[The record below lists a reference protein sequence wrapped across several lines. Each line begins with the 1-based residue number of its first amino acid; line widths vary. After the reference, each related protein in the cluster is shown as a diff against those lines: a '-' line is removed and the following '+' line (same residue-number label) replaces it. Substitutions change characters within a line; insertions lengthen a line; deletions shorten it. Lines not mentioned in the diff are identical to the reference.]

1 MHTQSTFTILFWISR
16 NRLKNGKAP
25 IYVRVT
31 INGQRTEISALRE
44 VSPLEWDPKGQ
55 FATARTNEA
64 KLINNHLGLVKA
76 KLLSCFSHLEAR
88 GAAIT
93 IEALKKEYNGVVERP
108 RMLLEIV
115 QQHNDDIKTLI
126 GKDYSK
132 ATWVKY
138 NTTKKHITEFLKW
151 KYRLSD
157 INIKQLGF
165 EFITDFEFY
174 LKSQKS
180 IDVNTNAKY
189 IKNLKKIVHECV
201 AKDWLPKD
209 PFMAY
214 KVKAKKTE
222 REFLT
227 ELELQ
232 AIHDK
237 RFIIDRLDHVKDI
250 FLFSCYT
257 GLAYI
262 DVFNLTTN
270 NISLGIDGE
279 KWIFTHRQKTEAPS
293 RIPLLPP
300 ALSILEKYKDHPLT
314 ANNRKLLPVPSNQ
327 KTNAYLKE
335 IASCCGITKEL
346 TFHIARHTF
355 ATTVTLTNGVPI
367 ETVSKMLGHKKLQT
381 TQHYAKILDK
391 KVSNDMQM
399 LRDKYRTVSED
410 KETKKENSIGS

>member
-1 MHTQSTFTILFWISR
+1 MKANQTFSILFWISK
-16 NRLKNGKAP
+16 NRIRNGKAP
-25 IYVRVT
+25 IFARTT
-31 INGQRTEISALRE
+31 INGKRAELVVQRE
-44 VSPLEWDPKGQ
+44 VSLIEWDSKSQRVTGKSQ
-55 FATARTNEA
+55 EARE
-64 KLINNHLGLVKA
+64 INNHLAFIKT
-76 KLLSCFSHLEAR
+76 KLCSCHSKLEAR
-88 GAAIT
+88 NETIT
-93 IEALKKEYNGVVERP
+93 VELLKNEFTGVVEKQ
-108 RMLLEIV
+108 RMLMQIM
-115 QQHNDDIKTLI
+115 QQHNNDIKTLI

-138 NTTKKHITEFLKW
+138 NTTQKHITEFLKW
-151 KYRLSD
+151 KYNLTD
-157 INIKQLGF
+157 INLKELNF

-174 LKSQKS
+174 LKSEKS

-189 IKNLKKIVHECV
+189 IKNLKKIIKECV
-201 AKDWLPKD
+201 CKDWLQKD

-227 ELELQ
+227 DIELKSIEEKQ
-232 AIHDK
+232 FTIE
-237 RFIIDRLDHVKDI
+237 RLNQVKDI

-262 DVFNLTTN
+262 DVYNLTAN

-279 KWIFTHRQKTEAPS
+279 KWIFTHRQKTETAS

-300 ALSILEKYKDHPLT
+300 ALAILDKY
-314 ANNRKLLPVPSNQ
+314 NNYPQVINNGKLLPIPSNQ

-335 IASCCGITKEL
+335 IGACCGITKEL
-346 TFHIARHTF
+346 TFHVARHTF

-367 ETVSKMLGHKKLQT
+367 ESVSKMLGHKKMQT

-391 KVSNDMQM
+391 KVSMDMQT
-399 LRDKYRTVSED
+399 LKI
-410 KETKKENSIGS
+410 KLNAALPITKAAII